1 MLSGFFY
8 ALRGEGLPVSLHE
21 WLTLTEALSAGLADN
36 SLTEFYFL
44 ARSLLVKNEA
54 LYDKYDAAFAGYF
67 GGDEADTKKQTPEIK
82 AAERSYDP
90 DFFNPA
96 RYEERQKPAPGTET
110 DLSAFQDRL
119 DMSAAPQPED
129 GGTKEQKREL
139 PEAGGARPGAGE
151 SGAGEI
157 NFSGET
163 RGMTAVKIAGRRRYR
178 DYQDDNIKNIRQYE
192 IALRNLRQLSTKLE
206 GPKDELD
213 LEATVEETGRNNG
226 LLSLQW
232 ERPRR
237 NALKVLVLMDSMG
250 SIYSHYD
257 VCKKLFNAANRSTH
271 FKEIRFFYFHNC
283 VYGRIYNNQWLDIRE
298 SVATEDFF
306 RLYNADHRLL
316 IVGDAQMGEQELMKA
331 GGVIDWSAEYNAEPG
346 LTWLKRIARH
356 YPYAAWLNP
365 VPEQFWGGYES
376 IRTIGE
382 VFTMYELTPG
392 GIGKAVRR
400 LLVKR
405 DR

>member
-8 ALRGEGLPVSLHE
+8 ALRGEGLPVSLYE
-21 WLTLTEALSAGLADN
+21 WLTLMEALSRGLADN
-36 SLTEFYFL
+36 SLTEFYYL
-44 ARSLLVKNEA
+44 ARSLLIKNEA
-54 LYDKYDAAFAGYF
+54 LYDKYDGAFEKYF
-67 GGDEADTKKQTPEIK
+67 GGDEAEKKILTAPK

-96 RYEERQKPAPGTET
+96 RYEAGHKPASGAETET
-110 DLSAFQDRL
+110 SAFPDRL
-119 DMSAAPQPED
+119 DVSAAPQSAESEE
-129 GGTKEQKREL
+129 GGREAEEQ
-139 PEAGGARPGAGE
+139 AGGGSKSGDGE
-151 SGAGEI
+151 FGSGDV
-157 NFSGET
+157 NFGGDT
-163 RGMTAVKIAGRRRYR
+163 RGMTAVKVAGQRRYR

-192 IALRNLRQLSTKLE
+192 IALRYLRQLSTKLE
-206 GPKDELD
+206 GPKDELE
-213 LEATVEETGRNNG
+213 LGATVEETGRNGG

-271 FKEIRFFYFHNC
+271 FKEIRFYYFHNC
-283 VYGRIYNNQWLDIRE
+283 VYGRIYKTQWLDVRE

-306 RLYNADHRLL
+306 RLYNADYRLL

-346 LTWLKRIARH
+346 LTWLKRIARR

-365 VPEQFWGGYES
+365 VPEQYWGGYES
-376 IRTIGE
+376 IEAIGE
-382 VFTMYELTPG
+382 VFAMYELTPG
-392 GIGKAVRR
+392 GIGKAVKK
-400 LLVKR
+400 LLSR
-405 DR
+405 SG